1 MLEQW
6 DLLKS
11 EINECSG
18 LRSPKYHELWAR
30 MLTHF
35 TDDFPL
41 VLKLVVIVLLIPVD
55 TSECERV
62 FSLMNDLKTSE
73 RNSLGQDNLKHTML
87 WHTVAKA
94 LSCQQVPVQAIL
106 KEFLELGG
114 PQGAPYLPRHH
125 ASDVRLLREEGLG
138 PSS

>member
-18 LRSPKYHELWAR
+18 LRSLKYHELWAR
-30 MLTHF
+30 MLTQF
-35 TDDFPL
+35 TGDFPL
-41 VLKLVVIVLLIPVD
+41 MLKLVVIALLIPVD

-73 RNSLGQDNLKHTML
+73 RNSLGQENLKNTML
-87 WHTVAKA
+87 WHTVAKT

-114 PQGAPYLPRHH
+114 SKGRNTHQGTTPPTY
-125 ASDVRLLREEGLG
+125 DFCVKKD
-138 PSS
+138 

>member
-1 MLEQW
+1 MAIAQVVEQW
-6 DLLKS
+6 ELLKS
-11 EINECSG
+11 EISESDG
-18 LRSPKYHELWAR
+18 LRSLKDHELWAR

-41 VLKLVVIVLLIPVD
+41 VLKLVVITLLIPVD

-73 RNSLGQDNLKHTML
+73 RNRLGQTTLKHTML

-114 PQGAPYLPRHH
+114 VKG
-125 ASDVRLLREEGLG
+125 RLAHRGTT
-138 PSS
+138 PPTYSFRVKD

>member
-18 LRSPKYHELWAR
+18 LRSLKYHELWAR

-73 RNSLGQDNLKHTML
+73 RNSLGQDNLKHIML

-94 LSCQQVPVQAIL
+94 LPCQQVPVQAIL

-114 PQGAPYLPRHH
+114 LKGRRTHQGTTPPTY
-125 ASDVRLLREEGLG
+125 DFCVKKD
-138 PSS
+138 

>member
-1 MLEQW
+1 MHS
-6 DLLKS
+6 LKF
-11 EINECSG
+11 
-18 LRSPKYHELWAR
+18 HELWAR
-30 MLTHF
+30 MLIHYS
-35 TDDFPL
+35 DNYSR
-41 VLKLVVIVLLIPVD
+41 VLKLVVIALLIPAD

-114 PQGAPYLPRHH
+114 LKGRRTHQGTTPPTY
-125 ASDVRLLREEGLG
+125 DFCVKKD
-138 PSS
+138 

>member
-18 LRSPKYHELWAR
+18 LRSLKYHELWAR
-30 MLTHF
+30 MLTQF
-35 TDDFPL
+35 TGDFPL
-41 VLKLVVIVLLIPVD
+41 VLKLVVIALLIPVD

-73 RNSLGQDNLKHTML
+73 RNSLGQENLKN
-87 WHTVAKA
+87 TVASRC
-94 LSCQQVPVQAIL
+94 LS
-106 KEFLELGG
+106 
-114 PQGAPYLPRHH
+114 R
-125 ASDVRLLREEGLG
+125 
-138 PSS
+138 PSSRSSSSSVAPRGAIPTKAQHLRRMTSV